1 MVQAR
6 SYRRGGIQAQKV
18 SIAMAEPALRFLTLG
33 IDLTDEEQQALENV
47 HEILGRLTKR
57 RKSQLP
63 VSSGLDAVLREVIL
77 YRVVA
82 MAGGAIV
89 NWNTGNVLCSFLSAR
104 ALFETF
110 AFLWDYD
117 RAINEARKAGTLAE
131 FEKLTAIRL
140 AATRNPKRIEKNPEW
155 ESTNILTAIGRLSEE
170 HPWAKTA
177 YDLMSYRCHP
187 NTEGMF
193 ETFADLDA
201 ETGTVNFST
210 HNDTAGWAFRIILG
224 VTALITNAE
233 KIFDRLEDATPKIAD
248 ELRDRDFRKLVAQ
261 SEREQEQF
269 EQFGEDERQAFI
281 GDARGQFAIGRV
293 FSTGIPTIPKNLML
307 AHCWRPA
314 GRYLLRMA
322 KSSDARA
329 RALIATTLR
338 NVAASTHPD
347 VQQMGMEILAA
358 LPPAEAAPL

>member
-1 MVQAR
+1 M
-6 SYRRGGIQAQKV
+6 
-18 SIAMAEPALRFLTLG
+18 
-33 IDLTDEEQQALENV
+33 
-47 HEILGRLTKR
+47 
-57 RKSQLP
+57 
-63 VSSGLDAVLREVIL
+63 
-77 YRVVA
+77 
-82 MAGGAIV
+82 MAGGTIV

-110 AFLWDYD
+110 AFLWNYD

-131 FEKLTAIRL
+131 FEKLTANRL

-177 YDLMSYRCHP
+177 YDFMSYRCHP

-210 HNDTAGWAFRIILG
+210 HNDNAGWAFRIILG

-233 KIFDRLEDATPKIAD
+233 KIFDRLEDAIPKIAD
-248 ELRDRDFRKLVAQ
+248 ELRDRDFRELVAQ

-269 EQFGEDERQAFI
+269 EQFGEDEKRAFL
-281 GDARGQFAIGRV
+281 GDAHGQFAIGRA
-293 FSTGIPTIPKNLML
+293 FSTGAPMIQKDLVRAHFWLGL
-307 AHCWRPA
+307 AAAQGHKEA
-314 GRYLLRMA
+314 
-322 KSSDARA
+322 ARCLDKIA
-329 RALIATTLR
+329 QNMTSEQINEAQTLATTWKPMTPEEFEKH
-338 NVAASTHPD
+338 NE
-347 VQQMGMEILAA
+347 EIIERLDKHFANN
-358 LPPAEAAPL
+358 PATTT